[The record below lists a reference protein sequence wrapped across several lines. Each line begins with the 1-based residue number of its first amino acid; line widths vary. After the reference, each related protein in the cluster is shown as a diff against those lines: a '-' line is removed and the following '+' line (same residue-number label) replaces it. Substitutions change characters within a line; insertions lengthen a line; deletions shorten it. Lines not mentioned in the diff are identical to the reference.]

1 VVDPEG
7 KDTREAKRA
16 YEAQMVRSAAHPLR
30 VKALSMMAERPSS
43 PKEIAKAVGKP
54 IGNVAYHVQALE
66 KAGMALLVE
75 EKKRGGAV
83 EHFYIATTILDEESE
98 NLSADQ
104 RRMLSQITL
113 QRVIVDAASAIETG
127 TWETRLDNH
136 LSRVPLYLDEEGW
149 REMTDIYNG
158 CLAAVLDAQARCAER
173 LDREGKAGFS
183 AMAAMLLF
191 EMSGEPE
198 RD

>member
-1 VVDPEG
+1 
-7 KDTREAKRA
+7 
-16 YEAQMVRSAAHPLR
+16 MVRSAAHPVR
-30 VKALSMMAERPSS
+30 VKALSMMAEGPTS

-54 IGNVAYHVQALE
+54 IGNVAYHVHALE

-98 NLSADQ
+98 NLSAGQ
-104 RRMLSQITL
+104 RRMLTQMTL
-113 QRVIVDAASAIETG
+113 QRVIVDAASAVEAG
-127 TWETRLDNH
+127 TWEARLDNH
-136 LSRVPLYLDEEGW
+136 LTRVPLYLDEEGW
-149 REMTDIYNG
+149 REMTDIYKR

-173 LDREGKAGFS
+173 LDREAKPVFS